1 MNCSPNSPASARP
14 PRRGSRR
21 LCSIS
26 APTSTSNRTT
36 PARANGGARRPL
48 SPPLRQ
54 PCPPGA
60 CVCER
65 ERLEAPGADRRI
77 LLLTRQEEQRLAARL
92 EALRSLEDLEHLLRR
107 MEEQLGIRLRI
118 APAFGEVRSMR
129 GIRMR
134 FEEQPGL
141 CRKTRQAIPAAIRRG
156 LEKRPEVAYA
166 LLNAHDLLRDA

>member
-1 MNCSPNSPASARP
+1 
-14 PRRGSRR
+14 
-21 LCSIS
+21 
-26 APTSTSNRTT
+26 
-36 PARANGGARRPL
+36 
-48 SPPLRQ
+48 
-54 PCPPGA
+54 
-60 CVCER
+60 
-65 ERLEAPGADRRI
+65 
-77 LLLTRQEEQRLAARL
+77 
-92 EALRSLEDLEHLLRR
+92 

-141 CRKTRQAIPAAIRRG
+141 CRKTRRDSAAIRRG

>member
-1 MNCSPNSPASARP
+1 MSA
-14 PRRGSRR
+14 
-21 LCSIS
+21 
-26 APTSTSNRTT
+26 
-36 PARANGGARRPL
+36 

-65 ERLEAPGADRRI
+65 ARLEAPGADRRL